1 MQAGHF
7 AASLAIATYFDWNVP
22 TVLYSAAIHW
32 LPNADALVIKAGWAK
47 DDFHC
52 SITHT
57 FLFAIVV
64 SGLIFI
70 FSRYYGILTFINLV
84 VHMLADLPSDI
95 GQRLFW
101 PLSKKKF
108 TLALWKDTGFWG
120 QDTIKGSYQQKWP
133 WILESA
139 VFLFLMYRLTVIY

>member
-1 MQAGHF
+1 MQVGHV
-7 AASLAIATYFDWNVP
+7 AVSLAIATYFNWNVP
-22 TVLYSAAIHW
+22 TALYSVVIHW

-57 FLFAIVV
+57 FLFAITL
-64 SGLIFI
+64 SGLIYI
-70 FSRYYGILTFINLV
+70 FSPYYGMLTFINLI

-101 PLSKKKF
+101 PLSKRKF
-108 TLALWKDTGFWG
+108 TLALWKDTGYWG
-120 QDTIKGSYQQKWP
+120 WETIKGSYRQKWP

-139 VFLFLMYRLTVIY
+139 VFLFLIYRLTVVY

>member
-7 AASLAIATYFDWNVP
+7 VLSLTIATYDWSLP
-22 TVLYSAAIHW
+22 TALYSFAIQW
-32 LPNADALVIKAGWAK
+32 LPNADALPIRAGWAK

-57 FLFAIVV
+57 FLFAFLV
-64 SGLIFI
+64 SGFVLIF
-70 FSRYYGILTFINLV
+70 SKRYAMITLANLV
-84 VHMLADLPSDI
+84 LHMMADLPSDI

-101 PLSKKKF
+101 PFWKRKF
-108 TLALWKDTGFWG
+108 TLALWKDTGYWG
-120 QDTIKGSYQQKWP
+120 RDTIIGSYRQKWP

-139 VFLFLMYRLTVIY
+139 LLLFFVYRLTVIYS